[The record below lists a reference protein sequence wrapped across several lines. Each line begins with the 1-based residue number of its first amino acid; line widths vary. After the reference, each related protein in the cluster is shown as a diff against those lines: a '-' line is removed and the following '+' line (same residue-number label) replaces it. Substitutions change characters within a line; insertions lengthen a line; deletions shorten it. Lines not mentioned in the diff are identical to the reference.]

1 MSKVKNRAEYMTA
14 EQKKKMGN
22 LPRTHENC
30 IDKTSVAR
38 PGKSKQDRARKAQ

>member
-1 MSKVKNRAEYMTA
+1 MKRKEFMTA

-30 IDKTSVAR
+30 MDKVGVAR
-38 PGKSKQDRARKAQ
+38 PGKTAQDRARRSNRH